1 MAPTVCTYWSFYVA
15 NVFPPSPD
23 VQSQLVHYPLTLN
36 LKTLSKASQ
45 WEAIKMNNVWP
56 KDCLC
61 GLLPALVLTLITMQK
76 YYKRCKTH
84 LQYIQQLQL
93 CIIPFTQTLEFFT
106 QPKMDK
112 VNIFLSQDQKKMN
125 MLFVLL
131 KQMHTKKQHWIG
143 GKTRLS
149 KNSWGK
155 KILEPTYNVDP
166 VYMKQSFYIP
176 TSSNTSLTDSWLA
189 EIKTASLSV
198 QFFFRS
204 AKFSFV
210 VIYVTSPLEGVP

>member
-1 MAPTVCTYWSFYVA
+1 MTQRMFMWAIASSF
-15 NVFPPSPD
+15 
-23 VQSQLVHYPLTLN
+23 
-36 LKTLSKASQ
+36 
-45 WEAIKMNNVWP
+45 
-56 KDCLC
+56 
-61 GLLPALVLTLITMQK
+61 VLTLITMQK
-76 YYKRCKTH
+76 YYKRCRTH
-84 LQYIQQLQL
+84 VLYIQQLQL

-112 VNIFLSQDQKKMN
+112 VNIFLSQDEKMN
-125 MLFVLL
+125 MLFILL
-131 KQMHTKKQHWIG
+131 KQMHTKSS
-143 GKTRLS
+143 TNSTL
-149 KNSWGK
+149 KNSIKWRKNKIVK
-155 KILEPTYNVDP
+155 KTPEAKRAYNVDP

-176 TSSNTSLTDSWLA
+176 SSSNTSHTDSWLA